1 MRASIRPPAVWRA
14 VAGGLLVMAVAGAAE
29 AREPGKPNIVIILAD
44 DMGFSDVGFQ
54 GGRDIPTPNVDS
66 LAAGGVR
73 CTNGYVSGPY
83 CSPTRAGLLTG
94 RYQQRFGHEFNPGQ
108 QAEEAGSNA
117 FGLPLSESTIA
128 DRLKAAG
135 YDTGLVGKWHLG
147 NAPEYR
153 PNRRGFDEFF
163 GFLGGAHPYIPG
175 QGAPIYRNNEVVHE
189 KEYLT
194 DAFSREAVSY
204 IERHKDRPFFLYLA
218 YNAVHTPMHATDE
231 RLKRFAGIADEQ
243 RRTYAAMLSALDEG
257 VGKVLGALR
266 AANLEEDTLI
276 FFFSDNGGPTL
287 KGTSINGSINAPLR
301 GSKRTTLEGGIHVP
315 FAVQWK
321 GKLKAGSVYEK
332 PVIQLDVLPTA
343 LAAAGATP
351 SEDARLDG
359 VNLLPFLKG
368 EASATPHEAL
378 YWRLGDQRAIRR
390 GDWKLVQYDAAVDD
404 GTVSSPAKAKVTPAR
419 LYNLASD
426 IGEAHDLAS
435 EQPEKVKELQ
445 SAWAAWSGKLAKPLW
460 GPGNARPATGREAR
474 PAAASAPAPGAPG
487 RRPNIVYIL
496 ADDLGW
502 ADVSWHG
509 KEIRTPRLD
518 ALASS
523 GARLEQ
529 FYVEPL
535 CTQTRA
541 ALLTGR
547 YPIRHGLQVG
557 VVRPWS
563 PYGLPTEERTLAQGL
578 KEAGYETAIVGKW
591 HLGHARPEFLP
602 TRRGFEHQY
611 GLYNGAIDYFT
622 HERDGGLDW
631 HRDDRA
637 SRDEGYS
644 THLLGDEAA
653 RRIAEHDTSRPLFL
667 YLAFNAVHAPHQ
679 VPDRYKEPYAS
690 LPEPRRTYAGMVAAM
705 DEAVGKVVDALR
717 AKGLADDTLVV
728 FSSDNGGPNPGKV
741 TSNGPLRGAKATPY
755 EGGVRVPAFATWPG
769 HIKPGTVVDAPL
781 HVVDWYPT
789 LLKLAGRASAQS
801 LPLDGR
807 DAWPAITEG
816 APSPHE
822 EILLTA
828 TPGGGAIRVGDWKL
842 VVNGPSRAGIGD
854 DAEAPGRAI
863 KPAAETVELFNLAA
877 DPYEKSNLAGES
889 PSKLAELKARFDRF
903 AAAAVRPRNVPKP
916 ADYHAPPVWGEAEP
930 AATAASR

>member
-1 MRASIRPPAVWRA
+1 MRGSFRPGAAWGAIVGGVLATA
-14 VAGGLLVMAVAGAAE
+14 VAGVAA

-44 DMGFSDVGFQ
+44 DMGFADVGFQ
-54 GGRDIPTPNVDS
+54 GSRDIPTPHVDS

-94 RYQQRFGHEFNPGQ
+94 RYQQRFGHEFNPGP
-108 QAEEAGSNA
+108 QAEEGSAA
-117 FGLPLSESTIA
+117 FGLPLSETTIA
-128 DRLKAAG
+128 NRLKAAG

-163 GFLGGAHPYIPG
+163 GFLGGAHTYIPG
-175 QGAPIYRNNEVVHE
+175 QGAPIYRGDEVVRE

-194 DAFSREAVSY
+194 DAFTREAVSY

-218 YNAVHTPMHATDE
+218 YNAVHTPMDATDA
-231 RLKRFAGIADEQ
+231 RLKRFAGIADER

-266 AANLEEDTLI
+266 AAKLEEDTLI
-276 FFFSDNGGPTL
+276 FFFSDNGGPTM
-287 KGTSINGSINAPLR
+287 KGTTINGSVNAPLR

-321 GKLKAGSVYEK
+321 GKLEAGKVYEK

-343 LAAAGATP
+343 LAAAGVPA
-351 SEDARLDG
+351 SEDAHLDG

-368 EASATPHEAL
+368 EASGTPHEAL
-378 YWRLGDQRAIRR
+378 YWRLGQQWAIRR
-390 GDWKLVQYDAAVDD
+390 GDWKLVRYDSAVDE
-404 GTVSSPAKAKVTPAR
+404 GTVSAPARTKVTPPR

-426 IGEAHDLAS
+426 IGEAHDLAA
-435 EQPEKVKELQ
+435 ERPETVRDLQ
-445 SAWAAWSGKLAKPLW
+445 SAWESWSAKLSKPLW
-460 GPGNARPATGREAR
+460 GPGNAQPAADRAERR
-474 PAAASAPAPGAPG
+474 PAAAVSPAK
-487 RRPNIVYIL
+487 RPNIVYIL

-502 ADVSWHG
+502 ADVGWHG
-509 KEIRTPRLD
+509 EEIRPPRLD
-518 ALASS
+518 RLAAS

-557 VVRPWS
+557 VVRPWAA
-563 PYGLPTEERTLAQGL
+563 YGLPMEERTLAQAL
-578 KEAGYETAIVGKW
+578 KGAGYETAIVGKW
-591 HLGHARPEFLP
+591 HLGHALPEFLP
-602 TRRGFEHQY
+602 TRRGFDHQY

-622 HERDGGLDW
+622 HMRDGGLDW

-653 RRIAEHDTSRPLFL
+653 RRIAEHDASRPLFL

-679 VPDRYKEPYAS
+679 VPDRYKGPYAS

-717 AKGLADDTLVV
+717 AKGIADDTLIL

-755 EGGVRVPAFATWPG
+755 EGGVRVPAFAAWPG
-769 HIKPGTVVDAPL
+769 HIKAGTVVDAPL
-781 HVVDWYPT
+781 HAVDWYPT
-789 LLKLAGRASAQS
+789 LVKLAGGSLDQS
-801 LPLDGR
+801 QPLDGR
-807 DAWPAITEG
+807 DAWPAIAEG
-816 APSPHE
+816 AASPHE
-822 EILLTA
+822 EILLVS
-828 TPGGGAIRVGDWKL
+828 TPHGGAIRAGDWKL
-842 VVNGPSRAGIGD
+842 VVNGAGRAGIPD
-854 DAEAPGRAI
+854 ESDAPRRARG
-863 KPAAETVELFNLAA
+863 PAAGKAELFNLAA
-877 DPYEKSNLAGES
+877 DPYEKTDLAAEN
-889 PSKLAELKARFDRF
+889 PSKLAELEGRLGRYS
-903 AAAAVRPRNVPKP
+903 AAAVAPRSGPKP
-916 ADYHAPPVWGEAEP
+916 AGFRSPKVWGEP
-930 AATAASR
+930 DATTASASR